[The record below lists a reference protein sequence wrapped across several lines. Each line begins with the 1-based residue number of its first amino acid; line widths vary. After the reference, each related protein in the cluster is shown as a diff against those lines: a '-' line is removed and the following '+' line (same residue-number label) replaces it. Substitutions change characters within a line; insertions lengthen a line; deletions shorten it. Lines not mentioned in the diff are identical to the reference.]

1 MDLTHSSGS
10 ANDEDSSSDTRHAR
24 CARRTC
30 VSQSLALTSS
40 TRDSQRSGSGHHVAD
55 RGFSGA
61 SLGEFTMEGQLPGSR
76 LLAARFPG
84 WFVRIFSRSAPLG
97 QRRAHGSVFFLV
109 GLEIKREC
117 VHGELAEWRVAI
129 FPVAAAAGG
138 MIVPALIYW
147 GLNHGQETAVG
158 WGIPIPT
165 DIAFALGVLA
175 LLGSRIPVQLRLFL
189 LTLAIADDIGAILV
203 IATFYVQHISWL
215 ALSGAIAIL
224 GFIVGM
230 RWIGLRTVGL
240 FVVVGAIFWLAV
252 QRSGIH
258 PTIAGVILG
267 LLTPSSAWFSHST
280 FSDRMTPLLQRFTRI
295 GGKADAESS
304 AAMLG
309 RIETLAQE
317 TEPLVERLQRVVYPW
332 VTFGVLPL
340 FALVNCGVSFSM
352 QGLQDSL
359 FSPVTQGILFGL
371 VLGKPLGVL
380 GGSWLIVRS
389 RIARLPAPL
398 TWHHLWGVGALAGI
412 GFTVSLFVTGLAFD
426 SGNQAE
432 QAKIGILSASVLAGS
447 LGYCMLIVMNRLKAQ

>member
-1 MDLTHSSGS
+1 MKTP
-10 ANDEDSSSDTRHAR
+10 ARTRGTLDVRAEHASLSR
-24 CARRTC
+24 WLLPAQRVIHNEVVAGITLLIAA
-30 VSQSLALTSS
+30 SLALLWANSPWK
-40 TRDSQRSGSGHHVAD
+40 DSYQDLV
-55 RGFSGA
+55 
-61 SLGEFTMEGQLPGSR
+61 SL
-76 LLAARFPG
+76 
-84 WFVRIFSRSAPLG
+84 PLG
-97 QRRAHGSVFFLV
+97 FQAGSFEFSLDLRHWVNDGLMVVFFFLV

-147 GLNHGQETAVG
+147 VLNHGQETAVG

-280 FSDRMTPLLQRFTRI
+280 FSDRMTPLLQRFTRT